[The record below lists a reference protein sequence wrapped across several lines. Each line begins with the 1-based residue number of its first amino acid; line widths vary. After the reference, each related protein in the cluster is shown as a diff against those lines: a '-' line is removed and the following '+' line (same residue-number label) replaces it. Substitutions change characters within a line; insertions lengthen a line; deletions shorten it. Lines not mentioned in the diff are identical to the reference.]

1 MVVKIFM
8 DENISDI
15 EVVKLILDGNQDM
28 FLVVMQRY
36 EEKLKRFLRR
46 ILNFSEE
53 DLEDVLQD
61 IFIKVYKNLNAF
73 DLSLKFSSW
82 IYRIARNEAISA
94 YRKVKV
100 RPQVQ
105 NFDADDD
112 FLNRIRSD
120 FDVKKELEQKIFAE
134 KFRVI
139 LRDLDRKYREVI
151 VLKYLED
158 YDYVEIS
165 DILKKSV
172 GTVSALI
179 NRAKKKLKDL
189 LEKNN
194 VIL

>member
-139 LRDLDRKYREVI
+139 LRDLDRKYRE
-151 VLKYLED
+151 D
-158 YDYVEIS
+158 R
-165 DILKKSV
+165 KSV
-172 GTVSALI
+172 V
-179 NRAKKKLKDL
+179 
-189 LEKNN
+189 
-194 VIL
+194 